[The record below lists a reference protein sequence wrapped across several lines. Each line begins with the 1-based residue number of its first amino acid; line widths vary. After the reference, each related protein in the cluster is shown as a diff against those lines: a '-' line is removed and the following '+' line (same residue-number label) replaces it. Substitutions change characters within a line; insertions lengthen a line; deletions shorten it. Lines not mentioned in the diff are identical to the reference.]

1 MLYTFEPFDWVEDVA
16 AEIEMAMQL
25 GVVASPDLGRHD
37 QMRHADTW
45 HTCYPPT
52 TNVYNRW
59 DTGTSYLKH

>member
-1 MLYTFEPFDWVEDVA
+1 
-16 AEIEMAMQL
+16 MAMQL